1 MNFPLLS
8 EKNIVR
14 TLIKNRRSIRVP
26 IPMPMPITMPIP
38 NSLHSSEKGIL
49 LKAKLFSMRYN
60 EPVERKMAIILV
72 YFNKQGSLRLIN
84 NLLFIK
90 HMLDL
95 ANIPYFIG
103 EMSINHSPF
112 LFAESSNI
120 FHFESPDNMFYKE
133 NIINLMEPL
142 LPPIYDKFCIMDA
155 DIIFDNSDWYN
166 LISSKLNDVN
176 ICQPFSTAYWL
187 NITYDDVIRENYSY
201 LKKRI
206 GGHEGFVWG
215 FQRAW
220 FNTYKFPT
228 GCFMGSGD
236 TLFVKAVFE
245 KQIFEQHEYLYDS
258 LVKYITNL
266 PSTISSDY
274 LDMNVYHLY
283 HGTINNRQYL
293 SKHTKFNNLLT
304 NLKIT
309 TSDELIENNA
319 DDIMQWMPN
328 YRNLFNSFMEE
339 YLINRNDDSI

>member
-1 MNFPLLS
+1 MNFSLS
-8 EKNIVR
+8 SHKNIR
-14 TLIKNRRSIRVP
+14 TLIKNRLSVRVHNAP
-26 IPMPMPITMPIP
+26 VPVPVPVP
-38 NSLHSSEKGIL
+38 NAILSTEKGLL
-49 LKAKLFSMRYN
+49 LKAKLVSMRYN
-60 EPVERKMAIILV
+60 EPVEKTMAIILV

-90 HMLDL
+90 QMLDS

-103 EMSINHSPF
+103 EMSIAHLPF

-120 FHFESPDNMFYKE
+120 FHFQSPDNMFYKE

-142 LPPIYDKFCIMDA
+142 LPPIYDKLCIMDA

-187 NITYDDVIRENYSY
+187 NISYDDVILEKCSY

-220 FNTYKFPT
+220 FNTYKFPD
-228 GCFMGSGD
+228 GCFIGSGD

-245 KQIFEQHEYLYDS
+245 KQIFNQHQYIYHS
-258 LVKYITNL
+258 WVKYIANL
-266 PSTISSDY
+266 PSNISSDY
-274 LDMNVYHLY
+274 LDMNIYHLY
-283 HGTINNRQYL
+283 HGTINNRQYIT
-293 SKHTKFNNLLT
+293 KHTKFNNMLT

-309 TSDELIENNA
+309 ALDELIEYNA
-319 DDIMQWMPN
+319 DGIMQWRPN
-328 YRNLFNSFMEE
+328 YSNLLNSFMQT
-339 YLINRNDDSI
+339 YLSNRNDDSI